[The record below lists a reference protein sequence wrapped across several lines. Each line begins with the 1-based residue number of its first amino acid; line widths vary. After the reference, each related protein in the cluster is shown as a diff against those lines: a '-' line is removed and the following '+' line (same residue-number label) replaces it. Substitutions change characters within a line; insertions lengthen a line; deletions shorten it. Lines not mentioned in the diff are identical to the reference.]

1 MPDILASFSRAS
13 GRSVYLPESKSTSD
27 ILTTRP
33 RAVSRVSR
41 VRLNCWR
48 RRARSSWRSRT
59 ACLTLCVGIGRGGA
73 IQVGIDFGGLLLFL
87 GVVAVSFGVGLG
99 TSRLLGSGLRV
110 TVVAIRY
117 IAIANGFGGGGF
129 GVEAALGFLICMGLG
144 VSFPACSPGAFWFG
158 PLFGHMLY
166 GEFHGAFSRP

>member
-1 MPDILASFSRAS
+1 MLEETDAKLF
-13 GRSVYLPESKSTSD
+13 
-27 ILTTRP
+27 
-33 RAVSRVSR
+33 AVPHGVFE
-41 VRLNCWR
+41 
-48 RRARSSWRSRT
+48 
-59 ACLTLCVGIGRGGA
+59 LCVGIGRGGA

-129 GVEAALGFLICMGLG
+129 GVEAALGFLIGMGLG
-144 VSFPACSPGAFWFG
+144 VSFTACSRGAFGF
-158 PLFGHMLY
+158 
-166 GEFHGAFSRP
+166 GAFFVNMLHGDFTGVFRGLHDFARQSRKRLLVFMLPAGERVGFVHLVNGFFVA